1 MKKWIAISVVVVCCA
16 AELAV
21 AGPHHGRH
29 GRHGGGHHGG
39 GHHGG
44 GHNGKQGG
52 GSYGEGVLAGLL
64 LSTSAL
70 FFTDVTA
77 NHSQAVY
84 LHADQDAA
92 VYLAEGGQPT
102 PALAQA
108 MAYERNF
115 LARAEVQDSQNLSDQ
130 QVAYLVMKRAE
141 SL

>member
-1 MKKWIAISVVVVCCA
+1 MKKWVALSVVVVCCA
-16 AELAV
+16 AELAM
-21 AGPHHGRH
+21 AGPRHGRH
-29 GRHGGGHHGG
+29 GRGHHGGHHG
-39 GHHGG
+39 HH
-44 GHNGKQGG
+44 GG
-52 GSYGEGVLAGLL
+52 GSYGEGVLAGML

-108 MAYERNF
+108 MDYERNF
-115 LARAEVQDSQNLSDQ
+115 LARAEVQGADQLSDQ
-130 QVAYLVMKRAE
+130 QIAYLVMKRAE